1 MACGIK
7 PLYNNLKPKQEP
19 NIYCEGGNLVNNLSI
34 FIFICFSFFF
44 ALLDR

>member
-7 PLYNNLKPKQEP
+7 PLYINLKPKQEP

-34 FIFICFSFFF
+34 FIFINLFFF
-44 ALLDR
+44 FLCSSR